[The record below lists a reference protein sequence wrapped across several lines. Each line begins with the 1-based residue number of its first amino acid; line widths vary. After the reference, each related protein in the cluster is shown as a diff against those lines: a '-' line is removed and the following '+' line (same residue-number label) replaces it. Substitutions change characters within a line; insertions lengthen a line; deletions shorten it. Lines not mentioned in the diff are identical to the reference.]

1 MAAGRMNRFREYIR
15 YDRER
20 AVRRMECLEVDVVMK
35 DISLW
40 WKALEE
46 QHQHQTPCLKPSKEK
61 MRVVKNISQYQ
72 RDGETKKIK
81 RRKEK
86 LKTDWSFK
94 LSGWS
99 IWWLRQEREAYKA
112 GKISSEKEHS
122 RRMEATRVEAQ
133 AAKSTFIKNMG
144 KQHQPQQVKYQMEGD
159 LEASSFLEVME
170 DGDLKVRIGIAE
182 SNGGKEIKTDCED
195 SIETGD
201 RKQNLTNKNENI
213 PALICESSTNIYDI
227 VLNRRDKFVSAQDGN
242 NPLTLPSKPY
252 NIERTMEVDPGDEL
266 NPEELATAELF

>member
-1 MAAGRMNRFREYIR
+1 
-15 YDRER
+15 
-20 AVRRMECLEVDVVMK
+20 
-35 DISLW
+35 
-40 WKALEE
+40 
-46 QHQHQTPCLKPSKEK
+46 
-61 MRVVKNISQYQ
+61 
-72 RDGETKKIK
+72 
-81 RRKEK
+81 
-86 LKTDWSFK
+86 
-94 LSGWS
+94 
-99 IWWLRQEREAYKA
+99 
-112 GKISSEKEHS
+112 
-122 RRMEATRVEAQ
+122 
-133 AAKSTFIKNMG
+133 MG

-159 LEASSFLEVME
+159 LEASSLSEVME

-227 VLNRRDKFVSAQDGN
+227 VLNRRDKFVSAQDGT
-242 NPLTLPSKPY
+242 NPLILPSKPY